1 MFETLSTLE
10 LQQYLWFIISF
21 IGAGLV
27 FMLYVQGGQTLAILL
42 AKSEAEKTE
51 MLNTVGKRYEITFT
65 SLVTFGGAFFAV
77 FPLFYSTS
85 FGGAFFVW
93 FAILFLFIIEGVSFK
108 YRKKVGNFLGKKTYE
123 VFLLL
128 NGIGVPL
135 LIGVA
140 VATFFTGANFH
151 VEKTSLLSGDTV
163 SVWDSAWHG
172 LEALWN
178 PLQGAWL
185 TNISF
190 GVAIVLLTTILA
202 SLNIIK
208 NINDNELV
216 ARARKYLLPSTL
228 FFLVFFL
235 FFLYKILTIDGF
247 GYDPLT
253 GVVSMKEFKYLH
265 NLLEMPFVTAGF
277 VYGVLMVVLGIVL
290 GYFTK
295 FRRAFWFSALGTFF
309 VALTLLLFVGWNNTV
324 FYPSLTDLQSS
335 LTIENASSSRY
346 TLIAI
351 SYASLL
357 APVVLAYISW
367 VWNKLRDDGIGKD
380 IMNEK
385 SGSTY

>member
-27 FMLYVQGGQTLAILL
+27 FMLYVQWGQTLAILL

-151 VEKTSLLSGDTV
+151 VEKTSLLAGDTV
-163 SVWDSAWHG
+163 SVWGSAWHG

-216 ARARKYLLPSTL
+216 ARARKYLLPATL
-228 FFLVFFL
+228 AFLVFFL

-253 GVVSMKEFKYLH
+253 GTIAVKEFKYLH
-265 NLLEMPFVTAGF
+265 NLLEMPFVTTGF
-277 VYGVLMVVLGIVL
+277 VYGVLMVVLGIIL

-380 IMNEK
+380 VVKET
-385 SGSTY
+385 SAY

>member
-27 FMLYVQGGQTLAILL
+27 FMLYVQWGQTLAILL

-93 FAILFLFIIEGVSFK
+93 FAILFLFIIEWVAFK
-108 YRKKVGNFLGKKTYE
+108 YRKKIGNFLGQKTYE
-123 VFLLL
+123 IFLLL

-140 VATFFTGANFH
+140 VSTFFTGANFH
-151 VEKTSLLSGDTV
+151 ISKDNLLDGNAV
-163 SVWDSAWHG
+163 SSWDSAWHG

-178 PLQGAWL
+178 PYQWAMF

-190 GVAIVLLTTILA
+190 GIALVLLTTILA
-202 SLNIIK
+202 ALNIIK
-208 NINDNELV
+208 NINDNELI
-216 ARARKYLLPSTL
+216 ARTRRYLLPSTL
-228 FFLVFFL
+228 AFLVFFL
-235 FFLYKILTIDGF
+235 FFLYQILTIHGF
-247 GYDPLT
+247 AYNPET
-253 GVVSMKEFKYLH
+253 GAILMEPYKYLH
-265 NLLEMPFVTAGF
+265 NLLEMPFVTAAF
-277 VYGVLMVVLGIVL
+277 VHGVLLVVVGIVL

-295 FRRAFWFSALGTFF
+295 FRRAFWFSALGTFL
-309 VALTLLLFVGWNNTV
+309 VALSLLLFVGWNNTV

-351 SYASLL
+351 AYASLL
-357 APVVLAYISW
+357 APVVLTYISW

-385 SGSTY
+385 SGSIY

>member
-1 MFETLSTLE
+1 MF
-10 LQQYLWFIISF
+10 
-21 IGAGLV
+21 
-27 FMLYVQGGQTLAILL
+27 
-42 AKSEAEKTE
+42 
-51 MLNTVGKRYEITFT
+51 
-65 SLVTFGGAFFAV
+65 
-77 FPLFYSTS
+77 
-85 FGGAFFVW
+85 
-93 FAILFLFIIEGVSFK
+93 
-108 YRKKVGNFLGKKTYE
+108 
-123 VFLLL
+123 
-128 NGIGVPL
+128 
-135 LIGVA
+135 
-140 VATFFTGANFH
+140 
-151 VEKTSLLSGDTV
+151 
-163 SVWDSAWHG
+163 
-172 LEALWN
+172 
-178 PLQGAWL
+178 

-216 ARARKYLLPSTL
+216 IRARKYLLPSTL
-228 FFLVFFL
+228 AFLVFFL

-253 GVVSMKEFKYLH
+253 GIIAVKEYKYLH
-265 NLLEMPFVTAGF
+265 NLLEMPFVTAAF
-277 VYGVLMVVLGIVL
+277 VHGVLLVVIGIVL

-295 FRRAFWFSALGTFF
+295 FRRAFWFSALGTFL
-309 VALTLLLFVGWNNTV
+309 VALSLLLFVGWNNTV

-351 SYASLL
+351 AYASLL
-357 APVVLAYISW
+357 APIVLTYISW